1 MNGRPYTKEEDEIII
16 SMYPE
21 HYAKEIAPLL
31 GRTLSSVYQRA
42 KHLGVESSEGK
53 IQRSGRESSQNPNVI
68 KSQFKKGRVSHN
80 KGQKM
85 PPEVYEKVKA
95 TMFKKGNLPANH
107 RKVGSERVNVDGY
120 IEVKVAEPN
129 KWRLKHRNVW
139 EEHNGPIPKGYN
151 IQFKNR
157 ISTDCRIENLYI
169 LSRAEQMRTEN
180 GITARYPE
188 ELRKVIQL
196 KGALKRAI
204 KRRDNEE

>member
-1 MNGRPYTKEEDEIII
+1 MHGRPYTREEDEIII

-68 KSQFKKGRVSHN
+68 KTQFKKGRVSHN

-129 KWRLKHRNVW
+129 KWRLKHRIVW

>member
-1 MNGRPYTKEEDEIII
+1 MKGRPYTREEDEIII

-68 KSQFKKGRVSHN
+68 KTQFKKGRVSHN

-129 KWRLKHRNVW
+129 KWRLKHRIVW